1 VISIVTPAFNEA
13 ENLPSLYDRIVQTMR
28 TLGQDWEWVVV
39 DDHSRDGTFDVVREL
54 AARDARVRGVRFAG
68 NRGSHVAIACGLHHA
83 SGDAAVMM
91 AADLQDPPET
101 LGAMVDRWRAGAQI
115 VWAAR
120 RTRPGDRTH
129 AGFAAIYYWIM
140 RRVVGFRDMPS
151 RGADFF
157 LADRAVI
164 EAFRRFPER
173 NFSVLALVASMGF
186 RQEYV
191 EYDKQPRAAG
201 RSGWTL
207 ARKFTLVIDSVTA
220 FSNAPIRWCAYVGAA
235 LLALGVVLLAVG
247 IAQLPDL
254 GGGLLILLAAVVGL
268 GGAQLVA
275 LAILGEYVWRAL
287 DEARGRPLYLV
298 EAAVGVPALDA
309 VPSGLK

>member
-1 VISIVTPAFNEA
+1 MISVITPAFNEA
-13 ENLPSLYDRIVQTMR
+13 DNLPSLYERITQTME
-28 TLGQDWEWVVV
+28 TLGVEWEWLVI
-39 DDHSRDGTFDVVREL
+39 DDHSRDATFGVVRDL
-54 AARDARVRGVRFAG
+54 AARDARVRGLRFAR
-68 NRGSHVAIACGLHHA
+68 NRGSHVAIACGLHHV

-101 LGAMVDRWRAGAQI
+101 LGAMLERWRAGAQV

-129 AGFAAIYYWIM
+129 AGFAAIYYWVM
-140 RRVVGFRDMPS
+140 RRIVGFRDMPS

-157 LADRAVI
+157 LADRAVVD
-164 EAFRRFPER
+164 AFRRYPER
-173 NFSVLALVASMGF
+173 NFSVLALLASMGF

-207 ARKFTLVIDSVTA
+207 GKKVTLVVDSITA
-220 FSNAPIRWCAYVGAA
+220 FSNAPIRWCAYLGTA
-235 LLALGVVLLAVG
+235 LLTLGLVVLGAGVAL
-247 IAQLPDL
+247 LPDL

-268 GGAQLVA
+268 SGLQLVA
-275 LAILGEYVWRAL
+275 LAMVGEYVWRTL

-298 EAAVGVPALDA
+298 EAAVGVPALAA